1 MTDIV
6 KSDQAPELARG
17 RARTSLTMVL
27 VLGFGGLIFVGMLI
41 VQGVSMWSAQ
51 KNTSSLLARNAS
63 FAALSLV
70 R

>member
-6 KSDQAPELARG
+6 KSDQAPEPARG